1 MCSRKQEL
9 HSSRFLSVQK
19 ALHLEVTRK
28 LKLAA
33 VTEGKEGR
41 EIICSEIFADVT
53 GELDKRAK
61 ACLKTPEHL
70 YFYEILSLFYCNYQ
84 SEADLFV
91 QLSCSLWGQPY
102 VAPVFALLLH
112 KRLLLTE
119 EAETASDQLK
129 HVNVLVQGARYL
141 FWGDLHANCYHFAP
155 MYKFLLAVI
164 AMDADNKCLQ
174 RQPMEAREPLVSLVA
189 TFMPYYSSLEVIL
202 ESMST
207 LPSPTSLR
215 PGGGANKLIESVVA
229 SLKSIQSETALLS
242 YLAFLNALKGNSIVG
257 EIEADIDMP
266 AWYPRKH

>member
-129 HVNVLVQGARYL
+129 HVNVLVQGTPPT
-141 FWGDLHANCYHFAP
+141 FHASSIFCR
-155 MYKFLLAVI
+155 LSQR
-164 AMDADNKCLQ
+164 DNKCLQ
-174 RQPMEAREPLVSLVA
+174 RQPMEAREHLVSLVA
-189 TFMPYYSSLEVIL
+189 TFMPYYSSLKVIL

>member
-1 MCSRKQEL
+1 MISERHSGASAASAMCSRKQEL

-129 HVNVLVQGARYL
+129 HVNVLVQGTPPTFHASSIFCRL
-141 FWGDLHANCYHFAP
+141 SQRGLHPC
-155 MYKFLLAVI
+155 MYS
-164 AMDADNKCLQ
+164 CLYGCLCNMPRVPVCPKVQ
-174 RQPMEAREPLVSLVA
+174 DISSGETCMQTA
-189 TFMPYYSSLEVIL
+189 TIL
-202 ESMST
+202 
-207 LPSPTSLR
+207 PQCTSFC
-215 PGGGANKLIESVVA
+215 
-229 SLKSIQSETALLS
+229 LLS
-242 YLAFLNALKGNSIVG
+242 SQWMQIINACSDNQWKPVSPL
-257 EIEADIDMP
+257 
-266 AWYPRKH
+266 YP